1 MKRIGIIAKQNKP
14 EAVQVVKEL
23 LGWFKDHEVE
33 CFVEPEMAQFVPHA
47 SLAKDEMPLAVDM
60 VVVAPA
66 MIPQPDAKELA
77 RKLSISYDQH
87 GYYVEAHP
95 KLRPVE
101 TNTGGIFL
109 AGACQGPMDI
119 PDCVA
124 QGSAAASKIQ
134 NLFAFDE
141 LERDPTVAHVNETT
155 CIGCWDCVNACP
167 YQAIV
172 KKEITN
178 REGAVLR
185 MVAEVNPGLCQGC
198 GLCTAVCRSNS
209 AQLAGF
215 NDRQLYAEIQAL

>member
-1 MKRIGIIAKQNKP
+1 
-14 EAVQVVKEL
+14 
-23 LGWFKDHEVE
+23 
-33 CFVEPEMAQFVPHA
+33 
-47 SLAKDEMPLAVDM
+47 VDM

-141 LERDPTVAHVNETT
+141 LEREPVVAHINETT

-167 YQAIV
+167 YQAITE
-172 KKEITN
+172 KEIKN

-215 NDRQLYAEIQAL
+215 NDRQLYAEIQSL